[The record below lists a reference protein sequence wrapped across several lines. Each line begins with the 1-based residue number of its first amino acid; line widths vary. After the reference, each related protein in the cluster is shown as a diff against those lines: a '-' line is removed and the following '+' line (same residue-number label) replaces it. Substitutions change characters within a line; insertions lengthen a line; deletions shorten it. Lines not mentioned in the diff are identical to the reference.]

1 MPQQVLHSY
10 LAVVLQAFFRYGVSA
25 VAEYAFRSEH
35 LVVEPEPSLFLQ
47 FHYADCR
54 YEFGHRCHPHN
65 IARSHCQGRIG
76 ILRSWTAVA
85 YPVTLAENQG
95 IIADH
100 GQLSPVQMPVTH
112 IFLHPGIHFLNSRKI
127 RHFIVQLE
135 VEGECPV
142 RCVILICPVLP
153 LSQNDNG
160 QNYQQYAGAEYEE
173 FLSVKPHIF
182 PFFLQSPESFQ
193 LYLPLQAGKCPR
205 RGHRWRPYPSLRT

>member
-1 MPQQVLHSY
+1 MSQQVLHSN
-10 LAVVLQAFFRYGVSA
+10 LAVILQAFFRYGVSA

-54 YEFGHRCHPHN
+54 YEFGNGSNPHY
-65 IARSHCQGRIG
+65 IPRSHCQGRIG

-112 IFLHPGIHFLNSRKI
+112 IFEHPGIHLINSREI
-127 RHFIVQLE
+127 GHAVFEPAVQRNIFLL
-135 VEGECPV
+135 V
-142 RCVILICPVLP
+142 RYISSLAFPYAQ
-153 LSQNDNG
+153 SDNG
-160 QNYQQYAGAEYEE
+160 KYHSQYCRNEYRNS
-173 FLSVKPHIF
+173 LLVKLHIS
-182 PFFLQSPESFQ
+182 PSSLQIPESNRQ
-193 LYLPLQAGKCPR
+193 CPLHRAGKCPR
-205 RGHRWRPYPSLRT
+205 TGRRWMPYPSLRK